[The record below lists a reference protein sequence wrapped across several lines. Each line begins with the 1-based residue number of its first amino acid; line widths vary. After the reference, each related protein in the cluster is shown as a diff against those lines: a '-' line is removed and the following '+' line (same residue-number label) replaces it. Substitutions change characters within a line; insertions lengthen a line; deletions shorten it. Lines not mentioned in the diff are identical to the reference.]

1 MFLGVPVLFKPVDV
15 PDDDISAVLQE
26 VHNLEK

>member
-15 PDDDISAVLQE
+15 PDDDISAVPQE
-26 VHNLEK
+26 GQNLEQ